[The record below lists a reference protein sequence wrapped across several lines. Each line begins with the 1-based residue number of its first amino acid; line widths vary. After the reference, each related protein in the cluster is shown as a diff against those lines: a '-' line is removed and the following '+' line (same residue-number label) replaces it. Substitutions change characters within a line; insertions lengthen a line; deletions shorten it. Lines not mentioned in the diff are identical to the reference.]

1 MHIIIFDEIDAVCK
15 SRGSVN
21 SGTGVHDSIVNQLLT
36 KIDGVDALN
45 NILLIGMTNRKDM
58 LDEAILRPGRLEVH
72 IEIGLPD
79 EAGRHQILKI
89 HSSKMS
95 ENEFLGRDVD
105 VAELARR
112 TKNFSGAE
120 IEGLVKSAV
129 SFALARQ
136 IDFQNLSSMEI
147 DEDNVRVEMDDFER
161 ALVEVVPA
169 FGASTETF
177 ERCRLNG
184 VISPGE
190 RFEKLHHTCRAL
202 VEQVRVSDKT
212 PMLTCVLE
220 GAAGSGK
227 TALAATLAIGAQYP
241 FMKLVSADNM
251 VGMSEMGKCQA
262 LAKVFEDAY
271 KSPLS
276 LIVLDDI
283 ERLLDYVAIGPRFS
297 NVVLQALLILLKR
310 QPPEGRKLLVIG
322 TTSLP
327 HVFEDMGLTATFNV
341 SLHCPLLTQTDAKVV
356 LSQLGAFEPHELDP
370 AVAMLDHETP
380 IKRLFMLLEMAR
392 HGGGTGAESAGKVPL
407 ERWMTCMED
416 LAG

>member
-1 MHIIIFDEIDAVCK
+1 
-15 SRGSVN
+15 
-21 SGTGVHDSIVNQLLT
+21 
-36 KIDGVDALN
+36 
-45 NILLIGMTNRKDM
+45 
-58 LDEAILRPGRLEVH
+58 
-72 IEIGLPD
+72 
-79 EAGRHQILKI
+79 
-89 HSSKMS
+89 MS
-95 ENEFLGRDVD
+95 ENEFLGQDVD
-105 VAELARR
+105 VADLARR

-147 DEDNVRVEMDDFER
+147 DEDNVKVEMGDFER
-161 ALVEVVPA
+161 ALLEVVPA

-184 VISPGE
+184 IISPGE
-190 RFEKLHHTCRAL
+190 KFEKLHHTCRAL

-341 SLHCPLLTQTDAKVV
+341 SLHCPLLTQRDAKVV

-392 HGGGTGAESAGKVPL
+392 HGAGAGAESAGKVPL
-407 ERWMTCMED
+407 ERWITCMED

>member
-1 MHIIIFDEIDAVCK
+1 MCK
-15 SRGSVN
+15 QRGSVN

-36 KIDGVDALN
+36 KIDGVDSLN

-95 ENEFLGRDVD
+95 ENEFLGQDVD
-105 VAELARR
+105 VADLARR

-147 DEDNVRVEMDDFER
+147 DEDNVKVEMGDFER
-161 ALVEVVPA
+161 ALLEVVPA

-184 VISPGE
+184 IISPGE
-190 RFEKLHHTCRAL
+190 KFEKLHHTCGRSWSRCA
-202 VEQVRVSDKT
+202 SDKT

-251 VGMSEMGKCQA
+251 VGMGEMGKCQA
-262 LAKVFEDAY
+262 LAKVFEDGI
-271 KSPLS
+271 SPA
-276 LIVLDDI
+276 
-283 ERLLDYVAIGPRFS
+283 VAIARRHRASARLRRDRPEIQQRGAGAAH
-297 NVVLQALLILLKR
+297 LAER

-322 TTSLP
+322 TTS
-327 HVFEDMGLTATFNV
+327 
-341 SLHCPLLTQTDAKVV
+341 
-356 LSQLGAFEPHELDP
+356 
-370 AVAMLDHETP
+370 
-380 IKRLFMLLEMAR
+380 R
-392 HGGGTGAESAGKVPL
+392 
-407 ERWMTCMED
+407 TCSRTWD
-416 LAG
+416 